1 MYIKELLEGLKWITH
16 KNSQPS
22 PSVYKRKL
30 VFFGIFNKII
40 IFNYCLLNVIE
51 HLSSSNKYQC
61 YEEKDEKK
69 QERPRGNF
77 VLLVTLC

>member
-1 MYIKELLEGLKWITH
+1 MYIKDLLEGRKWITP

-40 IFNYCLLNVIE
+40 IFNCCLLNVIE

-61 YEEKDEKK
+61 YEEKDKK
-69 QERPRGNF
+69 MKRNKKGQE
-77 VLLVTLC
+77 VILCY